1 MSLVYVVT
9 INGVFQMRGELTQA
23 TSFLIS
29 RYGSLGAGLSAG
41 LSAGARVL
49 PEWTPVSLE
58 PIGSIGA
65 IGSIGP
71 KGPVLG

>member
-41 LSAGARVL
+41 ARVL

-65 IGSIGP
+65 IGSIGSIGP